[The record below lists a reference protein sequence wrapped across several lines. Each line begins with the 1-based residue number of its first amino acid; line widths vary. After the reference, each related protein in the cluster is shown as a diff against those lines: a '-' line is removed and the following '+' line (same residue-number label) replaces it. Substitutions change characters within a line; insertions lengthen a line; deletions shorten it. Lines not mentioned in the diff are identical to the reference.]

1 METIMISIL
10 VLGGL
15 GLAGSVVLWAVS
27 RRFHVE
33 EDPRIAEIESL
44 LPGANCGGCGRSG
57 CHDFATACAKAA
69 SFDNLRCPV
78 APQGT
83 MEKIAAIAGLTA
95 TTENEPTV
103 AVIKCGGSCDMRPRR
118 VSYNGPASC
127 AIAHTLGSG
136 ESSCPYGCLGCG
148 DCVAACR
155 WGALSIDSSTGLP
168 VVDEERCTACGACV
182 KACPRSL
189 IELRRKG
196 KRGMRVWVACSN
208 RERGAIA
215 MKECKAAC
223 IGCGKCAKEC
233 SFGAISVAGNL
244 AYIDAEKCRLCRKC
258 VDQCPTGAIHTVN
271 FPVKKPVN
279 ATIA

>member
-1 METIMISIL
+1 METIIISIL
-10 VLGGL
+10 VLGSL
-15 GLAGSVVLWAVS
+15 GIAGSVVLWAVS

-33 EDPRIAEIESL
+33 EDPRIAEIENL

-69 SFDNLRCPV
+69 SLDNLRCP
-78 APQGT
+78 AAAQGT
-83 MEKIAAIAGLTA
+83 MEKIAAIAGLSA
-95 TTENEPTV
+95 SNDSEPMV
-103 AVIKCGGSCDMRPRR
+103 AMVKCGGSCDLRPQR
-118 VSYNGPASC
+118 VIYNGPASC
-127 AIAHTLGSG
+127 AVAHTIGSG
-136 ESSCPYGCLGCG
+136 EGSCPYGCLGCG
-148 DCVAACR
+148 DCVATCR
-155 WGALSIDSSTGLP
+155 WGAIHIDTATGLP

-233 SFGAISVAGNL
+233 SFEAISVTGNL
-244 AYIDAEKCRLCRKC
+244 AYIDADKCRLCRKC
-258 VDQCPTGAIHTVN
+258 VDQCPTGAIHTAN

-279 ATIA
+279 TTIA